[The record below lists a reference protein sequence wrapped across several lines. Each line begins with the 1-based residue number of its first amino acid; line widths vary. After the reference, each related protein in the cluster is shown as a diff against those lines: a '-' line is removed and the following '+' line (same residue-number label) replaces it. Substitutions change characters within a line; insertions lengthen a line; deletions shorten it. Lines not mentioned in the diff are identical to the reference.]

1 MKRYNSRLTYVFFI
15 NFDAQLSITLADLE
29 NKIKD
34 ASGRVIGIIAGLVNN
49 TGKTAQKGSK

>member
-34 ASGRVIGIIAGLVNN
+34 ASGRVIGIIAVL
-49 TGKTAQKGSK
+49 